1 MRMPKSATGPSGP
14 LPAGPGD
21 ARPVTGA
28 APGRRL
34 RAARLGSL
42 IIPAAR
48 RHWLMTA
55 LLLAGLVLR
64 VLAQVAYRP
73 ALLYIDTLKY
83 LYNAWPGTD
92 PLGYKGVLKAILL
105 VGNLQAV
112 TAVQHLVGLAMGVG
126 IYLVVLRRGAPR
138 WLAAL
143 AAAPVL
149 LDGYELQTEQTIMP
163 DVWFEALI
171 VAALVLLLWRPRPR
185 PRAIA
190 LAGIALGLSVTVAQA
205 GEILILPAAI
215 YAVVAAGS
223 WRRAVGGAALMCV
236 SFAVPILA
244 YMSISDVVSGHFWL
258 SRSGETTIYGRVAEA
273 ADCATL
279 KLPSYE
285 RALCPTAQQKA
296 LGPDGLDHAASSPL
310 TLYVAPPGMSQ
321 TGIVQSFTEA
331 VIKQQPLRVL
341 GSTAADA
348 ARLFAVTRVTSP
360 GDTPISRWQ
369 FQAGYPSYQN
379 YIRTNP
385 DNVIIVGL
393 KVQNPPPNY
402 VYQPLDPSMG
412 GKADVIRPLAAFLR
426 SYQLNG
432 GYTPGPLYLAA
443 TVFGLAGTLAL
454 LRRRVRARDRDRE
467 LALASC
473 LFFLTAA
480 AILLFSDIPEF
491 SWRYQLPAIE
501 TLPPAGA
508 LGLALIL
515 ARLGDRRRRAAV
527 AGAGAGGAPDGAGA
541 PGGTA
546 RAPDG
551 GAEAPGGGAGAPGG
565 SAEVPG
571 GGAGAPGRTAATPA
585 GGAGAPGGGAGGPD
599 RIVPAF
605 HGTSTAPDGT
615 AANGAAAD
623 PDMAGAGPERVAG
636 PNGTVAPNGATDNGI
651 AGAGREDAAPR
662 FS

>member
-1 MRMPKSATGPSGP
+1 MRMPKSATGPSGS

-21 ARPVTGA
+21 APSVTAA

-34 RAARLGSL
+34 RAGARLGSL

-55 LLLAGLVLR
+55 LLLAGLALR
-64 VLAQVAYRP
+64 AAAQIAYRP

-92 PLGYKGVLKAILL
+92 PLGYKGILQALLL
-105 VGNLQAV
+105 VGDLQVV

-138 WLAAL
+138 WLAAV

-163 DVWFEALI
+163 DVWFEALM

-190 LAGIALGLSVTVAQA
+190 LAGLALGLSVTVAQA

-215 YAVVAAGS
+215 YAVIAAGG

-236 SFAVPILA
+236 SFAVPILG
-244 YMSISDVVSGHFWL
+244 YMSISDAVSGHFWL
-258 SRSGETTIYGRVAEA
+258 SRSGETSIYGRVAMA

-285 RALCPTAQQKA
+285 RALCPTAQQKQK
-296 LGPDGLDHAASSPL
+296 LGADGLDHSPTSPL

-321 TGIVQSFTEA
+321 TGIVQNFTKQ
-331 VIKQQPLRVL
+331 VITQQPLRVL
-341 GSTAADA
+341 GATGADA

-360 GDTPISRWQ
+360 GGTPISRWQ
-369 FQAGYPSYQN
+369 FQDGYPSYQN
-379 YIRTNP
+379 YIRHNR

-393 KVQNPPPNY
+393 HVQNPPLGGPDY
-402 VYQPLDPSMG
+402 VYQPLDASMG

-426 SYQLNG
+426 SYQLDG

-443 TVFGLAGTLAL
+443 TVLGLLGTLAL
-454 LRRRVRARDRDRE
+454 LRRRIWRRDLDRE
-467 LALASC
+467 LALGCC

-491 SWRYQLPAIE
+491 SWRYQLPAIQ

-515 ARLGDRRRRAAV
+515 ARLGGRRRRAAGLATV
-527 AGAGAGGAPDGAGA
+527 VPGSPD
-541 PGGTA
+541 
-546 RAPDG
+546 
-551 GAEAPGGGAGAPGG
+551 GAEAPGHGAEASKELATAAG
-565 SAEVPG
+565 SAE
-571 GGAGAPGRTAATPA
+571 AGPA
-585 GGAGAPGGGAGGPD
+585 GH
-599 RIVPAF
+599 V
-605 HGTSTAPDGT
+605 TAPDAGATSGDAT
-615 AANGAAAD
+615 ADGAASE
-623 PDMAGAGPERVAG
+623 GA
-636 PNGTVAPNGATDNGI
+636 ATQDR
-651 AGAGREDAAPR
+651 ATRAC
-662 FS
+662 

>member
-1 MRMPKSATGPSGP
+1 
-14 LPAGPGD
+14 
-21 ARPVTGA
+21 VTVT
-28 APGRRL
+28 APGARL
-34 RAARLGSL
+34 RAAARLGSRTV
-42 IIPAAR
+42 PAAR

-64 VLAQVAYRP
+64 VLAQIAYRP

-92 PLGYKGVLKAILL
+92 PLGYKGVLQAILL

-112 TAVQHLVGLAMGVG
+112 TAVQHLVGLAMGVA

-138 WLAAL
+138 WLAAV

-171 VAALVLLLWRPRPR
+171 VAALVLLLWQPRPR

-236 SFAVPILA
+236 SFAVPILG
-244 YMSISDVVSGHFWL
+244 YMSISDAVSGHFWL

-285 RALCPTAQQKA
+285 RPLCPTAQQKK
-296 LGPDGLDHAASSPL
+296 LGADGLDHAPTSPL
-310 TLYVAPPGMSQ
+310 TLYIAPPGMSQ
-321 TGIVQSFTEA
+321 TGIVQDFTKA
-331 VIKQQPLRVL
+331 VITQQPLRVL
-341 GSTAADA
+341 DATAGDA

-379 YIRTNP
+379 YIRYNR

-393 KVQNPPPNY
+393 HVQNPPLGAPDY
-402 VYQPLDPSMG
+402 VYQPLDASMG

-443 TVFGLAGTLAL
+443 TVLGLIGTLAL
-454 LRRRVRARDRDRE
+454 VRRRIWAAARDRD

-480 AILLFSDIPEF
+480 AILVFSDIPEF
-491 SWRYQLPAIE
+491 SWRYQLPAIQ

-515 ARLGDRRRRAAV
+515 ARLGDRRRRRAALALAPGSPGGSEAPDRGV
-527 AGAGAGGAPDGAGA
+527 GVPEAPNGVVTAPGSTEAAPARHVTAPDAGGPPGEDAATDGAA
-541 PGGTA
+541 PGG
-546 RAPDG
+546 
-551 GAEAPGGGAGAPGG
+551 
-565 SAEVPG
+565 
-571 GGAGAPGRTAATPA
+571 AATQN
-585 GGAGAPGGGAGGPD
+585 
-599 RIVPAF
+599 R
-605 HGTSTAPDGT
+605 
-615 AANGAAAD
+615 
-623 PDMAGAGPERVAG
+623 
-636 PNGTVAPNGATDNGI
+636 ATQ
-651 AGAGREDAAPR
+651 AR
-662 FS
+662 